1 MRSSLKRGLLAVALA
16 LVVAI
21 GFANLLGNHRVD
33 TANEASS
40 SSTSETSSV
49 MRTPIDWQKSSET
62 VAYPDTRTS
71 TPTPT
76 CGSRFPRRNSGFT

>member
-40 SSTSETSSV
+40 
-49 MRTPIDWQKSSET
+49 
-62 VAYPDTRTS
+62 
-71 TPTPT
+71 
-76 CGSRFPRRNSGFT
+76 

>member
-40 SSTSETSSV
+40 SSTSECIAQPGPVKTIRQPGLITSRLSGGLTFTV
-49 MRTPIDWQKSSET
+49 NRVVKGPIT
-62 VAYPDTRTS
+62 
-71 TPTPT
+71 
-76 CGSRFPRRNSGFT
+76 GFPG

>member
-49 MRTPIDWQKSSET
+49 MRTPIDWQKSCFRIHT
-62 VAYPDTRTS
+62 PDNHSWYTGLDNC
-71 TPTPT
+71 T
-76 CGSRFPRRNSGFT
+76 CTHLTWL